1 MRSSHSTRHAL
12 LHRDASTRL
21 SLHDRFDRSP
31 SSFFTILNNLGV
43 RMKILTG
50 DAVKVA
56 MIKCCVA

>member
-1 MRSSHSTRHAL
+1 
-12 LHRDASTRL
+12 
-21 SLHDRFDRSP
+21 LHDRFDRSP